1 MSSTIQNQNAG
12 SLSLRKLIFW
22 GITQFYRSLCYW
34 RRVNVFKGSFKDC
47 QIHWCHIQKLECSDA
62 RWMLALQKKPSE
74 ARQIQIENNLRL
86 KVKVKES
93 GDLLQLILEK
103 LVQNQVKFLPSGKMN
118 HGMLQIS
125 MKMWWK
131 SLIGPELGIKR
142 YGQLSRTYLHIML

>member
-1 MSSTIQNQNAG
+1 
-12 SLSLRKLIFW
+12 
-22 GITQFYRSLCYW
+22 
-34 RRVNVFKGSFKDC
+34 
-47 QIHWCHIQKLECSDA
+47 
-62 RWMLALQKKPSE
+62 MLALQKKPSE

-125 MKMWWK
+125 MKM
-131 SLIGPELGIKR
+131 
-142 YGQLSRTYLHIML
+142 